1 MKQLFPFLRYLKPH
15 KQLFFFTIVCGLIY
29 GACSGFGIP
38 VIFEW
43 VFKKVFE
50 AEPEAYSFWQIF
62 QIALLVPF
70 LFILRGFFGFLNTY
84 YMNYC
89 GLLIASNIKQALFKK
104 LQELPLAFFD
114 SHRQGDLIHRVN
126 ADTHAIQTVLLEL
139 ASELFKQP
147 VQILCAIGGLAYLS
161 IKHNNS
167 IFLLVFLTITPLCLL
182 PTRLIRKKLRCRS
195 RHAQDAGGKVA
206 HCLSESLQ
214 ALVEVRSY
222 NLEEREQDRFEEHL
236 KHYNTFELKLLR
248 YLKLQQPMM
257 EILAATLI
265 AFVFIYAY
273 FKKIPFSVF
282 SAMGLGLY
290 FALDP
295 LKKLSN
301 LLGNV
306 HRTYGAIERVN
317 EILNLEI
324 AIQSPEKPIVCKAI
338 QGEIVFTKVSFAYG
352 KEPILKDINVQI
364 PAHTT
369 CALVGH
375 SGAGKST
382 FSKLLP
388 RFYDV
393 SSGSI
398 TIDGKDIRALDLKDL
413 RKHIAVV
420 SQHPV
425 LFNDTIYN
433 NILLADKPRDE
444 EAVYGAA
451 KNAFAHEFILQ
462 LGGYDTLVGDRGDRL
477 SGGQK
482 QRIALARA
490 FLKNAPILI
499 LDEATSALDSES
511 EYYIQEALERL
522 RVNKTVL
529 IIAHRLSTIQKA
541 DKILVF
547 DQGTIVA
554 EGTHSTLLETQPLY
568 ENWVKLQNL

>member
-15 KQLFFFTIVCGLIY
+15 KRLFFLTLLCGLIY
-29 GACSGFGIP
+29 GVCSGFGIP
-38 VIFEW
+38 AIFEW

-50 AEPEAYSFWQIF
+50 AEGKPYTLGQIV

-70 LFILRGFFGFLNTY
+70 LFSVRGLFGFLNTY
-84 YMNYC
+84 YMGYC
-89 GLLIASNIKQALFKK
+89 GLLIASNIKQALFEK

-114 SHRQGDLIHRVN
+114 RHKQGDLFHRVS
-126 ADTHAIQTVLLEL
+126 ADTHAIQSVLLEL

-147 VQILCAIGGLAYLS
+147 IQIVSAIGGLGYLS
-161 IKHNNS
+161 FKHHNS
-167 IFLLVFLTITPLCLL
+167 IFLLIFLGITPLCLL
-182 PTRLIRKKLRCRS
+182 PTRLIKKKLRCRS
-195 RHAQDAGGKVA
+195 RQAQDAAGRVA
-206 HCLSESLQ
+206 HCLNESLQ
-214 ALVEVRSY
+214 ALIEIRSY
-222 NLEEREQDRFEEHL
+222 TLEQKEQARLEGHL
-236 KHYNTFELKLLR
+236 QHYNTFELKLLR
-248 YLKLQQPMM
+248 YLKLQQPIM
-257 EILAATLI
+257 EFIGSVLI

-273 FKKIPFSVF
+273 FRGIPFSVF

-317 EILNLEI
+317 EILNLPCP
-324 AIQSPEKPIVCKAI
+324 IQSPLEPLPLGKVKGDIN
-338 QGEIVFTKVSFAYG
+338 FSNVSFSYQEKTVLQDISVHVPAYS
-352 KEPILKDINVQI
+352 
-364 PAHTT
+364 T

-375 SGAGKST
+375 SGAGKTT
-382 FSKLLP
+382 FLKLLP

-398 TIDGKDIRALDLKDL
+398 CIDGKDIRSLSLTAL
-413 RKHIAVV
+413 RQAISVV

-425 LFNDTIYN
+425 LFHDTIYN
-433 NILLADKPRDE
+433 NILLAATGVGKD
-444 EAVYGAA
+444 AVYQAA
-451 KNAFAHEFILQ
+451 HNAFAHEFILE
-462 LGGYDTLVGDRGDRL
+462 LGGYDTIVGDRGDRL

-490 FLKNAPILI
+490 FLKNAPILV

-511 EYYIQEALERL
+511 EHYIKEALERL
-522 RVNKTVL
+522 RINKTVL

-547 DQGTIVA
+547 NHGAVIA
-554 EGTHSTLLETQPLY
+554 EGTHESLLRTQPLY
-568 ENWVKLQNL
+568 ENWVRLQNL

>member
-15 KQLFFFTIVCGLIY
+15 KRLFFVTLLFGFIY
-29 GACSGFGIP
+29 GVSSGFGIP

-50 AEPEAYSFWQIF
+50 AEAKPYTVWQIV

-70 LFILRGFFGFLNTY
+70 LFSVRGLFGFLNTY
-84 YMNYC
+84 YMGYC
-89 GLLIASNIKQALFKK
+89 GLLIASNIKQALFQK
-104 LQELPLAFFD
+104 LQELPLSFFD
-114 SHRQGDLIHRVN
+114 THKQGDLFHRVS
-126 ADTHAIQTVLLEL
+126 ADTHAIQSVLLEL

-147 VQILCAIGGLAYLS
+147 IQILSAIGGLGYLS
-161 IKHNNS
+161 FKHDNS
-167 IFLLVFLTITPLCLL
+167 IFLLIFLGITPLCIL
-182 PTRLIRKKLRCRS
+182 PTRLIKKRLRCRS
-195 RHAQDAGGKVA
+195 RHAQDAAGRVS
-206 HCLSESLQ
+206 HCLNESLQ
-214 ALVEVRSY
+214 ALIEIRSY
-222 NLEEREQDRFEEHL
+222 SLEEREQAQFEKHL
-236 KHYNTFELKLLR
+236 QCYTAFELKLLR
-248 YLKLQQPMM
+248 YLKLQQPIM
-257 EILAATLI
+257 EFIGAVLI

-273 FKKIPFSVF
+273 FKGVPFSVF

-301 LLGNV
+301 LFGNV

-317 EILNLEI
+317 EILNLQCP
-324 AIQSPEKPIVCKAI
+324 IQTPLQPLPLGKVK
-338 QGEIVFTKVSFAYG
+338 GEVVFSNVSFAYQEKPVLQG
-352 KEPILKDINVQI
+352 ISVRI
-364 PAHTT
+364 PAYST

-398 TIDGKDIRALDLKDL
+398 CIDGKDLRSLNLPDL
-413 RKHIAVV
+413 RKAIGVV

-425 LFNDTIYN
+425 LFHDTIYN
-433 NILLADKPRDE
+433 NILLSAKEVGE
-444 EAVYGAA
+444 EAVYQAA
-451 KNAFAHEFILQ
+451 HNAFAHEFILAI
-462 LGGYDTLVGDRGDRL
+462 GGYDTIVGDRGDRL

-490 FLKNAPILI
+490 FLKNAPILV

-547 DQGTIVA
+547 DQGSIIA
-554 EGTHSTLLETQPLY
+554 EGTHESLLRTQPLY
-568 ENWVKLQNL
+568 ENWVRLQNL

>member
-15 KQLFFFTIVCGLIY
+15 KRLFFLTLLCGLIY
-29 GACSGFGIP
+29 GICSGFGIP

-50 AEPEAYSFWQIF
+50 AEAKSYTLGQIV
-62 QIALLVPF
+62 QIALLVPL
-70 LFILRGFFGFLNTY
+70 LFSIRGLFGFLNTY
-84 YMNYC
+84 FMGYC

-104 LQELPLAFFD
+104 LQELPLSFFD
-114 SHRQGDLIHRVN
+114 THKQGDLFHRVSS
-126 ADTHAIQTVLLEL
+126 DTHAIQSVLLEL

-147 VQILCAIGGLAYLS
+147 IQIVSAIGGLAYLS
-161 IKHNNS
+161 LKHQNS
-167 IFLLVFLTITPLCLL
+167 IFLLIFLGITPLCLL
-182 PTRLIRKKLRCRS
+182 PTRLIKKRLRCRS
-195 RHAQDAGGKVA
+195 RHAQDAAGRVA
-206 HCLSESLQ
+206 HCLNESLQ
-214 ALVEVRSY
+214 ALIEIRSY
-222 NLEEREQDRFEEHL
+222 SLEKREQARFEEHL
-236 KHYNTFELKLLR
+236 QHYNAFELKLLR
-248 YLKLQQPMM
+248 YLKLQQPIM
-257 EILAATLI
+257 EFVGAILI

-273 FKKIPFSVF
+273 FKGIPFSVF

-306 HRTYGAIERVN
+306 HRTHGAIERVN
-317 EILNLEI
+317 EILNLPCP
-324 AIQSPEKPIVCKAI
+324 IQSPLHPIPFDGI
-338 QGEIVFTKVSFAYG
+338 QGDIAFTKVSFAYQEKPVL
-352 KEPILKDINVQI
+352 KEISVHI
-364 PAHTT
+364 PAHST

-375 SGAGKST
+375 SGAGKTT

-398 TIDGKDIRALDLKDL
+398 TIDSKDIRNLSLPSL
-413 RKHIAVV
+413 RKAIAVV

-425 LFNDTIYN
+425 LFHDTIYN
-433 NILLADKPRDE
+433 NILLAAEGVEKD
-444 EAVYGAA
+444 AVYQAA
-451 KNAFAHEFILQ
+451 KNAFAHEFILE
-462 LGGYDTLVGDRGDRL
+462 LGGYETIVGDRGDRL

-511 EYYIQEALERL
+511 EHTIKEALDRL

-547 DQGTIVA
+547 EQGSIVA
-554 EGTHSTLLETQPLY
+554 EGTHESLLRTHPVY